1 MKKVLPKN
9 DEVYKNAIK
18 NSTEI
23 SDATKSVY
31 MYSIQRMQRATNMT
45 IHEILLHAD
54 EVYAVLKKEI
64 THEPTLKTTVASV
77 LAILKH
83 GNYKANNKKIFGQ
96 WYKVYVPLMKTAN
109 AMREN
114 NIPSDRQ
121 KNASIPWES
130 VLRQYQSLCKKE
142 FGSDNHLLLAF
153 YVLLKPRRQGDYY
166 RIRVLRKSP
175 EGKESVGDDSAFV
188 VLGSS
193 EKPYIS
199 VLQYKTAKTLKP
211 WTRPLP
217 DELINIL
224 KRSLSARKR
233 KYVFA
238 QSDGEAF
245 KTRNSFTQFSNRV
258 LKHTL
263 GENITVNSLR
273 HAYASYRNKLALTLK
288 QRQMDA
294 MDMGHSLE
302 THLSYAVDGVNN
314 KTITLKRFKNSS
326 KKS

>member
-1 MKKVLPKN
+1 
-9 DEVYKNAIK
+9 
-18 NSTEI
+18 
-23 SDATKSVY
+23 
-31 MYSIQRMQRATNMT
+31 
-45 IHEILLHAD
+45 
-54 EVYAVLKKEI
+54 
-64 THEPTLKTTVASV
+64 
-77 LAILKH
+77 
-83 GNYKANNKKIFGQ
+83 
-96 WYKVYVPLMKTAN
+96 
-109 AMREN
+109 
-114 NIPSDRQ
+114 
-121 KNASIPWES
+121 
-130 VLRQYQSLCKKE
+130 
-142 FGSDNHLLLAF
+142 
-153 YVLLKPRRQGDYY
+153 
-166 RIRVLRKSP
+166 
-175 EGKESVGDDSAFV
+175 
-188 VLGSS
+188 
-193 EKPYIS
+193 